1 MKLNKS
7 ITTISKEQKSKLSK
21 KSLQLR
27 TNENKL
33 RTDNMPLTYYQPL
46 QGRLFQRGNIKSN

>member
-7 ITTISKEQKSKLSK
+7 ITMISKEQKSNLNK

-27 TNENKL
+27 TNEKKL
-33 RTDNMPLTYYQPL
+33 STDNMPLTYYQPL
-46 QGRLFQRGNIKSN
+46 SRSIISEGKY